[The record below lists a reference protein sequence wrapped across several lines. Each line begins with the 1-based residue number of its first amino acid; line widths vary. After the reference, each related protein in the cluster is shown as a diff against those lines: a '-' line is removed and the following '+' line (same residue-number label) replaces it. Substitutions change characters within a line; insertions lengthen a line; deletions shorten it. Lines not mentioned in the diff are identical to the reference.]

1 MPTNHLKV
9 VDRFSRHARALR
21 AVYDGRFRD
30 PLAGSPER
38 FVWDY
43 WHVPDQY
50 TLLRTP
56 AVRYFPR
63 APLEGFLREL
73 TDWGMREL
81 GCRAVT
87 IPWLSAYVDGC
98 RQELHA
104 DNPHGPWAYVL
115 SLSTGAFRGGETL
128 VLKPRVLDYWKGFR
142 GHRGVELPQLVDRI
156 EARFNRLVAFDPRLP
171 HGVTEVRGS
180 HDPREARLVLHGWFT
195 DPAPFFSGKLT
206 ARAIEPVLNAG
217 LRSLAP
223 LAARHGVVDGLLSV
237 RLRVRPDGRVGS
249 ARSLASTLA
258 GRDASGFAREV
269 VARVREWEFARARGP
284 SEITIPVLVRD
295 GRSAGRRAPR

>member
-1 MPTNHLKV
+1 MPPDHLKV

-21 AVYDGRFRD
+21 AVYDDRFRD
-30 PLAGSPER
+30 PLQGSPDR

-63 APLEGFLREL
+63 ASLEGFLGEL

-104 DNPHGPWAYVL
+104 DNHHGPWAYVL

-128 VLKPRVLDYWKGFR
+128 VMKPGVLDYWKGFR
-142 GHRGVELPQLVDRI
+142 GDRGVELPQLVDRV
-156 EARFNRLVAFDPRLP
+156 EPRFNRLVAFDPRLP

-195 DPAPFFSGKLT
+195 DPAPFYSGKLT
-206 ARAIEPVLNAG
+206 ARALEPVLNAG
-217 LRSLAP
+217 LAALP
-223 LAARHGVVDGLLSV
+223 EFAARHGIADGLLSV
-237 RLRVRPDGRVGS
+237 RLRVRPDGRVAS
-249 ARSLASTLA
+249 ARRLASTLA
-258 GRDASGFAREV
+258 GRDAAGFVREV
-269 VARVREWEFARARGP
+269 LARARGWKFGRARGP
-284 SEITIPVLVRD
+284 SEITFPVLVKGGPR
-295 GRSAGRRAPR
+295 GGRRASR